1 MVATSVPLGGGT
13 LDNDPAVALLIVTW
27 IVQGLINTNRT
38 GQILRL
44 QKELADLKKKVDPG
58 AASAAG
64 AI

>member
-1 MVATSVPLGGGT
+1 M
-13 LDNDPAVALLIVTW
+13 DNDPAVALLIITW

-44 QKELADLKKKVDPG
+44 QKELADLKKRVDPG
-58 AASAAG
+58 SASAAD